1 MFDPKTGIVF
11 PKRHKNTQK
20 TRRHQVERLITKKVI
35 AMARERGIV
44 KFCHDQIQ
52 TESSFTQ
59 APNLPSIAFLIL
71 SSEVACFFFDLL
83 TFALGL
89 PRGGPLILM
98 PLSLHARSVLSCT
111 INTICMN

>member
-1 MFDPKTGIVF
+1 MLNPKTGIVF
-11 PKRHKNTQK
+11 PERHKNTQK
-20 TRRHQVERLITKKVI
+20 TRRHQVASVHYQKSNCNNCTRCII
-35 AMARERGIV
+35 
-44 KFCHDQIQ
+44 KFCHHSIE